1 MMKNTLF
8 KRQIRHQSTPMSTDS
23 IYIKQQF
30 AVREA
35 DQRLLAGFSAAC
47 YAVFGSS
54 RVLAVG
60 PVAVV
65 SLMTA
70 ATVAEHAAPGTHT
83 Y

>member
-47 YAVFGSS
+47 
-54 RVLAVG
+54 
-60 PVAVV
+60 
-65 SLMTA
+65 
-70 ATVAEHAAPGTHT
+70 
-83 Y
+83 